1 MSLGSL
7 ALGVDLGQA
16 QDPSALVAVQSYR
29 PEPTHAGDW
38 PEPRYLIRWVER
50 IPLGTDYPGVVQR
63 IATTGAAA
71 HTWGSTVIVL
81 DGTGVGRPVVD
92 LLRRATSLPVR
103 AVVFT
108 AGDHEAQPEYAVHR
122 VPKRDLVTSLEV
134 VLQTRRLEVVPDC
147 PLQQELAQELGAFD
161 FSLNARGH
169 DTYEASRGSH
179 DDLVAA
185 LALALWWLA
194 RQARSDGWL
203 AWEARRA
210 ADPARY
216 GPRLG
221 DQLG

>member
-16 QDPSALVAVQSYR
+16 QDPSALVCVQSYR
-29 PEPTHAGDW
+29 PEPTHVGDW
-38 PEPRYLIRWVER
+38 PEARYLIRWVER
-50 IPLGTDYPGVVQR
+50 IPLGTDYPRVVDR
-63 IATTGAAA
+63 IATVGESARP
-71 HTWGSTVIVL
+71 WGSTTIVL

-92 LLRRATSLPVR
+92 LLKRSTSLPVR

-108 AGDHEAQPEYAVHR
+108 AGDREAEPEYAVHR

-147 PLQQELAQELGAFD
+147 PLQSELAQELGAFD

-169 DTYEASRGSH
+169 DTYEAGRGSH

-185 LALALWWLA
+185 LSLSLWWLA
-194 RQARSDGWL
+194 RQARADGWMQ
-203 AWEARRA
+203 WEALRA

-216 GPRLG
+216 GPQPGDTLG
-221 DQLG
+221 